1 MFDEVNTE
9 LLVCM
14 AALNPANS
22 FAAFDKDKLMK
33 LVKFYPQDFTS
44 TDLVQ
49 LSSQLNM
56 FIVDVRNDTRF
67 QQVKNLNELSIKLVE
82 TKKHDRFKQVY
93 LLLKLVLILPVATAS
108 VERVF
113 SGMNYV
119 KTKLRN
125 KMGDQYLNDCLV
137 TFIERDFFRRVSN
150 EDIIKRFQ
158 AMAERRVKL

>member
-1 MFDEVNTE
+1 
-9 LLVCM
+9 M
-14 AALNPANS
+14 ASLNPANS
-22 FAAFDKDKLMK
+22 FASYDKERLLKLA
-33 LVKFYPQDFTS
+33 KFYPQDFSS

-56 FIVDVRNDTRF
+56 FIVEVRQDPRF
-67 QQVKNLNELSIKLVE
+67 RQVKSLSELSIKLVE
-82 TKKHDRFKQVY
+82 TNKHNRFKLVY

-113 SGMNYV
+113 SAMNFV

-137 TFIERDFFRRVSN
+137 AFIEREFFRRVSN